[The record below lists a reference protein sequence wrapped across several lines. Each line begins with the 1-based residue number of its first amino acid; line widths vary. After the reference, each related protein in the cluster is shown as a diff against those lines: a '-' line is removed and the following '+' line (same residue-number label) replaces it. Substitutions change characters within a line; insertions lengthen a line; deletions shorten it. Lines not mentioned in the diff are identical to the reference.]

1 MKRVIVFGIIGLWVL
16 TACGVG
22 EPDVT
27 PTATLQ
33 GAIVPTRID
42 TQTPTNTPTIT
53 PTPTHTATA
62 TATPTATATAT
73 HTNTPTVTPSP
84 TPASVTID
92 IGTQYLYAEEA
103 TLSADVPIRVY
114 RFSAQANDE
123 ILLSV
128 KADGVVTIDLQRS
141 DGATL
146 LSETDEG
153 EIFGEFII
161 EDAGD
166 YQIRVIAEE
175 MGDFTLDYTRSA
187 AINYD
192 VENDIYLE
200 PLAHVDRVQ
209 DGISDDAF
217 ARGYVFNGTANMQVT
232 ISMERVDG
240 DLDPY
245 LLLIERASRTV
256 IAENDDFNNSLNA
269 TLDNV
274 TLPADGDYIIVATR
288 YQGEAGTTSGMYT
301 LSIAEEANEDENA
314 D

>member
-16 TACGVG
+16 TACGIG
-22 EPDVT
+22 ESDVS

-53 PTPTHTATA
+53 PSPTHTATA
-62 TATPTATATAT
+62 TITPTATA
-73 HTNTPTVTPSP
+73 TNTPTVTPSP

-128 KADGVVTIDLQRS
+128 RADGVVTIDLQRS

-153 EIFGEFII
+153 EIFGEFIV
-161 EDAGD
+161 ENAGD

-175 MGDFTLDYTRSA
+175 MGGFTLDYTRSA

-192 VENDIYLE
+192 AANDIYLE

-209 DGISDDAF
+209 DSISDADF

-232 ISMERVDG
+232 ISMERIDG

-269 TLDNV
+269 KLDNV

-301 LSIAEEANEDENA
+301 LSIAEDANEDEDENA